1 MLTTVA
7 DQILKYI
14 IDVLVM
20 MAGQTVELPKGCRAG
35 CSSLVVWLVCH
46 LKGCGAGCSSLVVW
60 LVCHLKGCRAGCS
73 SLVLWLVCHLKGC
86 RAGCSSM
93 VCHLGGGCVWQ
104 ESQKANQLS
113 LDQLY
118 AMQEERDA
126 QILTLQRANQVG
138 TFTDRPAYG
147 V

>member
-46 LKGCGAGCSSLVVW
+46 LKGCRAGCSSLVVW
-60 LVCHLKGCRAGCS
+60 L
-73 SLVLWLVCHLKGC
+73 
-86 RAGCSSM
+86 